1 MRIKSILSK
10 LTIAIILLA
19 VSFSCTDDE
28 IGSQPTDYGYV
39 QFKLIKNGGI
49 NNSSSSNTRT
59 ADADILDSLADA
71 KKIKVTLKS
80 QYDVIEQT
88 VTLTAVMVKKLRM
101 DCGVRKYKFW
111 QGVIV

>member
-39 QFKLIKNGGI
+39 QFKLIKMEESTI
-49 NNSSSSNTRT
+49 PHHPIPVPLMPIYWTH
-59 ADADILDSLADA
+59 
-71 KKIKVTLKS
+71 
-80 QYDVIEQT
+80 
-88 VTLTAVMVKKLRM
+88 
-101 DCGVRKYKFW
+101 
-111 QGVIV
+111 